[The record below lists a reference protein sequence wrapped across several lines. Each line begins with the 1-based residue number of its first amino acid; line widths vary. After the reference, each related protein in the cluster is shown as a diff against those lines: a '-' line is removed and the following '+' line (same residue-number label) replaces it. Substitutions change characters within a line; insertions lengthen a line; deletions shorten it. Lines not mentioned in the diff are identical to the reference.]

1 MNLSAQIT
9 TALLARQ
16 AVQSKTTLSRSSLYA
31 MIARGEFPAPIK
43 ITGRRVAWTETSVND
58 WIQSRIE
65 STSI

>member
-58 WIQSRIE
+58 WIQARIE